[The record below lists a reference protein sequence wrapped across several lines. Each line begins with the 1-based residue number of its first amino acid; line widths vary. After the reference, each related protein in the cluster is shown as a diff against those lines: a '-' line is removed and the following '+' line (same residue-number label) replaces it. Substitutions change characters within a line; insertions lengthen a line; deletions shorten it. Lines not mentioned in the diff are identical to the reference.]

1 MSRLAI
7 DVGGTWLRYELV
19 GEEEVSG
26 KFPSKKEPLLDFI
39 TSILQ
44 RYPHIDAI
52 AVSFAGQVYNGVIL
66 SAPNI
71 DIKEPKLKDFVEANF
86 GVSLILENDLNCAAL
101 AESVYW
107 NEKELV
113 ALYSGTGLGGGLI
126 VDGKIVH
133 GWRNLAG
140 EIGHIPYKT
149 APFKCGCGKD
159 NCLELYASGSG
170 IKKWIEY
177 FGCKEEA
184 NLKEL
189 KSSKN
194 PDAVKIAENYTE
206 ALIYAAA
213 TMVTMM
219 NPKIL
224 VLGGGVIER
233 NLELV
238 ETVRKRIGDYAL
250 LASCEGL
257 IVEKSCIENASLEGA
272 KILLNTI
279 D

>member
-1 MSRLAI
+1 MSQLAI
-7 DVGGTWLRYELV
+7 DVGGTWLRYELL
-19 GEEEVSG
+19 GEDDVCG
-26 KFPSKKEPLLDFI
+26 KFQSKEQPLLEFI
-39 TSILQ
+39 TSMLR
-44 RYPHIDAI
+44 RYPQIDAI
-52 AVSFAGQVYNGVIL
+52 AVSFAGQVHNGVII

-71 DIKEPKLKDFVEANF
+71 DVKEPKLKDFVETNF

-170 IKKWIEY
+170 IQKWIKY
-177 FGCKEEA
+177 FGLKEETT
-184 NLKEL
+184 LQQL

-194 PDAVKIAENYTE
+194 PDAMKIAESYIE

-213 TMVTMM
+213 TMVTIM

-224 VLGGGVIER
+224 VFGGGVIEH
-233 NLELV
+233 NPELI
-238 ETVRKRIGDYAL
+238 EIVRKRIGDYAL

-257 IVEKSCIENASLEGA
+257 RVEKSRMENASLEGV
-272 KILLNTI
+272 KILLKRF
-279 D
+279 